1 MEKEAPFN
9 RRSRPTPDSICSEI
23 TEQSTQSNLQESQVR
38 LAAIVEKSPDFIG
51 IAGLDM
57 TVLYL
62 NGAGQR
68 LVGLNGMGEM
78 RATKRADYF
87 FSEDREFVE
96 QTYHARRA
104 QKRIMVRRDSLSA
117 FQNRASHSGDLQ
129 SLSNRRSSTRRAVSF
144 AAIARDITVRK
155 KRELERKRDR
165 LHLLLDLNNRVVSN
179 LDLRELLRALA
190 ASIRRVMEC
199 DAVSVTLP
207 ASRTVLALDFPKS
220 KGFLQEECLVP
231 ANRSALGR
239 VFRTGKPWI
248 GRLDDA
254 NQFEPIEKA
263 LAEGLRFGLGV
274 SR

>member
-23 TEQSTQSNLQESQVR
+23 TEQSTQSNLQESQGR

-104 QKRIMVRRDSLSA
+104 QKRIMVR
-117 FQNRASHSGDLQ
+117 
-129 SLSNRRSSTRRAVSF
+129 
-144 AAIARDITVRK
+144 
-155 KRELERKRDR
+155 
-165 LHLLLDLNNRVVSN
+165 
-179 LDLRELLRALA
+179 
-190 ASIRRVMEC
+190 
-199 DAVSVTLP
+199 
-207 ASRTVLALDFPKS
+207 
-220 KGFLQEECLVP
+220 
-231 ANRSALGR
+231 
-239 VFRTGKPWI
+239 
-248 GRLDDA
+248 
-254 NQFEPIEKA
+254 
-263 LAEGLRFGLGV
+263 
-274 SR
+274 